1 MCGRVAGIALRRPHR
16 RAGCRSGSARTTGS
30 SHTLS
35 HPDTKIRQDCWVPR
49 RCATLSLSPSLIGTS
64 SASFN
69 SVWMSAPW
77 MSREPFV
84 LLEDGPMEDA
94 HAAEQQQRRHC
105 SRREQLSATLATLAC
120 LSLLTFSRLHA
131 QTADGDA
138 EWPWPVVFA
147 PLVGTAVASTL
158 VLLASPL
165 LLPVGQRYSAGVCHA
180 RPEPFA
186 PLAPPLAPRPLAPP
200 PPTLISDARPVSPA
214 ARGARTAPP
223 WS

>member
-1 MCGRVAGIALRRPHR
+1 MGAEP
-16 RAGCRSGSARTTGS
+16 RADET
-30 SHTLS
+30 
-35 HPDTKIRQDCWVPR
+35 
-49 RCATLSLSPSLIGTS
+49 
-64 SASFN
+64 
-69 SVWMSAPW
+69 VWMSAPW